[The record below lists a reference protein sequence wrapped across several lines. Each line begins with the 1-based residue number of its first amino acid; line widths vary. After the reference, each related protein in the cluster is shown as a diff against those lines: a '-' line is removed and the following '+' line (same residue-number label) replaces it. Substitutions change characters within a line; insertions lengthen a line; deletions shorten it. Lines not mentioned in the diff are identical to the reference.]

1 MLVNRHQNKKST
13 EVLFLFIDT
22 DLITRL
28 PLSSDDAAS
37 NHHYDKG

>member
-22 DLITRL
+22 GLITRL
-28 PLSSDDAAS
+28 PL
-37 NHHYDKG
+37 